1 MPANQPFTFDN
12 YGGMTDT
19 SNQVPQA
26 EPAFS
31 FEALGGNVSQPES
44 PQVPSPEV
52 SQEVSEPQGFNFDSF
67 GGLTDT
73 GPQEE
78 EGSWGQAFARRG
90 KDLVSGAIG
99 GAVDMAT
106 AAYNIPAQLFNA
118 ISDTSNSEQAKANKA
133 EAEKS
138 PGSAKS
144 MMYNRYKSGGD
155 SSQKAPLIA
164 SAQQAIDKKID
175 EKTGDYTKTPEDE
188 KWLSEGIKTAS
199 SIASTGGLGAVA
211 GKMGAKGTAKVLQTL
226 GSTNPSAI
234 AAAGVT
240 SAVTE
245 KTNFGSGIAAGAL
258 TSILTNKASLKSLAQ
273 IPNKTAAKILG
284 VDPKNLKTEVMEAAQ
299 RLGVDL
305 PAVAVTDSKLT
316 AHLNQYASKTP
327 FIGEMIKEKVSKASE
342 QFKGAFEEMANKV
355 GPLRNEAV
363 ESEIRDLYS
372 KAAKQLPKDAQI
384 VPNNTVNAIKSIR
397 DKVKTALPSKSE
409 NELLATLDKLEGN
422 IMFDKKLAVPMP
434 VEMLLGTKR
443 SLNSAINWETDSG
456 VKTLIKKAQ
465 GAMLKDIEEYGKA
478 NPAWKKTFNE
488 AERSFEKVA
497 KREQLENLIS
507 GKFLDPISKEVSY
520 NPLAKRLNNRKSLK
534 DFEKVLGK
542 GNTDKLKDFA
552 KVAES
557 MVVAQRNTPNPSG
570 TAVTQGVTNLITGI
584 GAGMAGAATAV
595 PVALGAAGVTKLLTS
610 KKFLNMATRY
620 AKNPSD
626 SLASHIG
633 RIVKNETGVTL
644 QELGKE

>member
-1 MPANQPFTFDN
+1 MPTNPSFSFDNFGGMSDTANQAPQPEPAFNFEALGGILSQPEHPQVPSSEIPQEDIEPQGFSFDTF
-12 YGGMTDT
+12 GGMTDT
-19 SNQVPQA
+19 
-26 EPAFS
+26 
-31 FEALGGNVSQPES
+31 
-44 PQVPSPEV
+44 
-52 SQEVSEPQGFNFDSF
+52 
-67 GGLTDT
+67 
-73 GPQEE
+73 GPKEE
-78 EGSWGQAFARRG
+78 EGSWGQAIARRG

-99 GAVDMAT
+99 GVADMAT

-164 SAQQAIDKKID
+164 SAQEAIDKKID
-175 EKTGDYTKTPEDE
+175 EKTEGYTKTPEGE
-188 KWLSEGIKTAS
+188 KWLSEGIKAAS

-211 GKMGAKGTAKVLQTL
+211 GKMGSKGAAKVLQTI

-234 AAAGVT
+234 AAAGAT
-240 SAVTE
+240 AAATE
-245 KTNFGSGIAAGAL
+245 ETNFGGGVAAGAL
-258 TSILTNKASLKSLAQ
+258 TSILTNKASLKAIAQ
-273 IPNKTAAKILG
+273 MPNKAAAKLLG
-284 VDPKNLKTEVMEAAQ
+284 VDPKNLKTEVMDAAQ
-299 RLGVDL
+299 RLGVEL

-327 FIGEMIKEKVSKASE
+327 FVGEMIKEKVSKASE

-363 ESEIRDLYS
+363 ENEIRDLYS
-372 KAAKQLPKDAQI
+372 KAAQQLPKDAQI
-384 VPNNTVNAIKSIR
+384 VPSNTVNAIKSIK

-422 IMFDKKLAVPMP
+422 LMLDKKLAVPMP

-456 VKTLIKKAQ
+456 VKTLIKQAQ
-465 GAMLKDIEEYGKA
+465 KAMLDDIEEYGKR
-478 NPAWKKTFNE
+478 NPTWKKTFNE

-520 NPLAKRLNNRKSLK
+520 NPLAKSLNNRKTLK
-534 DFEKVLGK
+534 EFEKVLGK

-557 MVVAQRNTPNPSG
+557 MVIAQRNTPNPSG
-570 TAVTQGVTNLITGI
+570 TAATQGVTKVI
-584 GAGMAGAATAV
+584 GMLGASMAGAATAV

-620 AKNPSD
+620 AKNPSE
-626 SLASHIG
+626 SLASHIE
-633 RIVKNETGVTL
+633 RIVKNETGVAL